1 MNKLKFDFTKYRKGF
16 IEIDTQMLNY
26 IKNHIRPYIERNGK
40 KIFVQAIL
48 GSPEKG
54 ANSVLLKDAN
64 NKVQSPLITITR
76 KGYTPTN
83 IGINNLDANDPHNVI
98 FTKTRYSD
106 NRRFFR
112 NIEDFKRYDQK
123 PEHYTVT
130 TVPEYITIKY
140 TMILFSEFISDA
152 NKVEE
157 QFNYHNRAYWNGT
170 NHTFIRNYSN
180 EVFYDNEERTIK
192 TTVDIEVKTKIVPE
206 AISNL
211 IQAGGKLKP
220 YKFKIS
226 IYTPDSDGSYRPPN
240 VVNAYY
246 GKNKD
251 GHIPGVTE
259 ILEGHKIKTNTYS
272 YNPNTEYDE
281 YSWFAVPNAP
291 YVFNS
296 WKVNENNQGNIEPSG
311 LYTRH
316 TVSNFSDTFNVY
328 IFNYSSELKH
338 TLTFR

>member
-26 IKNHIRPYIERNGK
+26 IKNNIQPYIERNGK
-40 KIFVQAIL
+40 KLFVPTIL

-54 ANSVLLKDAN
+54 SINVLIRDSN

-76 KGYTPTN
+76 KGYSPSN

-98 FTKTRYSD
+98 FTKTRYST

-112 NIEDFKRYDQK
+112 NIEDFKRYEQK

-130 TVPEYITIKY
+130 TVPEYLTIKY

-157 QFNYHNRAYWNGT
+157 QMNYHNRAYWDGT
-170 NHTFIRNYSN
+170 NHTFIKSYNN
-180 EVFYDNEERTIK
+180 EVLYDNEERTIK
-192 TTVDIEVKTKIVPE
+192 TTIDMEVKTKIVPE

-220 YKFKIS
+220 YKFDIT
-226 IYTPDSDGSYRPPN
+226 IYTPDSNGDFNPPSI
-240 VVNAYY
+240 VSAFY
-246 GKNKD
+246 GKNLD
-251 GHIPGVTE
+251 GHIPSIEE
-259 ILEGHKIKTNTYS
+259 ILKGNRIKTNTYS
-272 YNPNTEYDE
+272 YNPNTEYNE
-281 YSWFAVPNAP
+281 YSWFAIPNP
-291 YVFNS
+291 PNVFKT
-296 WKVNENNQGNIEPSG
+296 WKVNDNNQGNIETSG
-311 LYTRH
+311 LYTRY
-316 TVSNFSDTFNVY
+316 TVTDFIDTYYVY
-328 IFNYSSELKH
+328 IFNYSSELKK